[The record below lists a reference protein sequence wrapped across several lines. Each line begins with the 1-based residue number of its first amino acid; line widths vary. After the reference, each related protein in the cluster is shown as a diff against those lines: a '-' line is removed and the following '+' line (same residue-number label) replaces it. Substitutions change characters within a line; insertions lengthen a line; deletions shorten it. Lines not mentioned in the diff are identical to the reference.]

1 MDKKYLLSRST
12 MLEFGAPNT
21 RWAKIKWSLSSPWN
35 FPNPSVD
42 MRVSDTYWIMIFTLW
57 SFTFWLWAVLKTP
70 KAFSAKLKGE
80 KRTERTWNTFRVVII
95 ILIFV
100 DACMPDPSVVKWANQ
115 IFSSKCKNYFVMENS
130 LESYSSNFSCRFLNP
145 NCFFQFEL

>member
-57 SFTFWLWAVLKTP
+57 SFTFGLWAVLKTP

-145 NCFFQFEL
+145 NYFFQFEL

>member
-1 MDKKYLLSRST
+1 MDKKYLLSSSA

-21 RWAKIKWSLSSPWN
+21 RWAKVKWSLSSPWN
-35 FPNPSVD
+35 FPNSSVD

-95 ILIFV
+95 VLIFV
-100 DACMPDPSVVKWANQ
+100 DACMSDPSVVKWANQ
-115 IFSSKCKNYFVMENS
+115 ISSKCKNHFIMENS
-130 LESYSSNFSCRFLNP
+130 LETYSSNFYCSFLNP
-145 NCFFQFEL
+145 KYFFQFEL

>member
-1 MDKKYLLSRST
+1 MDKKYLLSSST

-70 KAFSAKLKGE
+70 KTFSSKLKRE
-80 KRTERTWNTFRVVII
+80 KRTERTWNTFRVII
-95 ILIFV
+95 IVLIFV
-100 DACMPDPSVVKWANQ
+100 DACMSDPSVVKMSESD
-115 IFSSKCKNYFVMENS
+115 IFSQFQNLSVRILWKLHKVFIKRIS
-130 LESYSSNFSCRFLNP
+130 L
-145 NCFFQFEL
+145 